1 MLNQGR
7 IGMQEETSR
16 QDLKERLALI
26 ESMMAEGRRTT
37 QRWGWSFLLWGVAY
51 YIAIAWTDATHGAWA
66 WPITMGAAVLLS
78 CIVAARNGGDKSG
91 TTMGRAVGS
100 IWLAFGITVFLL
112 FVSLGISGRLT
123 DSRVFIAVLAAV
135 LGMANGASG
144 YLLGWRAQLGCAVI
158 WWVTAVAAC
167 FLSESRATFIFLIAI
182 FFCQIV
188 FGVYGMFQEYRTRAR
203 RGAMHA

>member
-1 MLNQGR
+1 ML
-7 IGMQEETSR
+7 EETSR

-26 ESMMAEGRRTT
+26 ETMMAEGRQTT

-51 YIAIAWTDATHGAWA
+51 YIAIAWTDAPHGKWA

-78 CIVAARNGGDKSG
+78 FIIASRSGGDKSR
-91 TTMGRAVGS
+91 TTMSRAVGS
-100 IWLAFGITVFLL
+100 IWLAFGMTAFLL

-123 DSRVFIAVLAAV
+123 DLRVFIAVVAAM

-144 YLLGWRAQLGCAVI
+144 YLLGWRVQMGCAVI
-158 WWVTAVAAC
+158 WWITAVSAC
-167 FLSESRATFIFLIAI
+167 FLSVSRAGIIFLIAI

-188 FGVYGMFQEYRTRAR
+188 FGVYGMLEQHRTRIR
-203 RGAMHA
+203 RKAIHA